1 MWKWIFYF
9 FRIRSEGDEPR
20 RGHLSPSG
28 RRWASTDWLTV
39 STSSMRASSTPATP
53 CYHSHFLFSK
63 FFFLKVFCDFFL
75 INAKSSYYH
84 SKHVGL
90 CEWWQAQVWSI
101 EIISKWLR
109 FIKLKEKKRKE
120 WNGMEDCFPT
130 ECSIGYCFAVDAGN
144 CSRSSAAIFL
154 FIFTTTAT
162 ATAVEIPGVTYEFPH
177 YHFPSFSSL
186 QWEKKNNV
194 FFFSF
199 FLVFFLCLSF
209 RVTLMLSGWD
219 MGIT

>member
-1 MWKWIFYF
+1 MSFNWLIDSFDLFYARELHPRDTVLSLSLSFFPSSSSWKSFAISF
-9 FRIRSEGDEPR
+9 
-20 RGHLSPSG
+20 L
-28 RRWASTDWLTV
+28 
-39 STSSMRASSTPATP
+39 SMRNHRNIIQNTWGCVSDDRRR
-53 CYHSHFLFSK
+53 FSRLK
-63 FFFLKVFCDFFL
+63 F
-75 INAKSSYYH
+75 
-84 SKHVGL
+84 
-90 CEWWQAQVWSI
+90 
-101 EIISKWLR
+101 ISKWLR

-120 WNGMEDCFPT
+120 KKRKERNGMEDCFPT

-209 RVTLMLSGWD
+209 RVTLMLSGCD

>member
-1 MWKWIFYF
+1 MDFLF
-9 FRIRSEGDEPR
+9 FSHPF
-20 RGHLSPSG
+20 
-28 RRWASTDWLTV
+28 RRWRAQTRSPFTFRAEMSFNWLIDSFDLFYARELHPRDTV
-39 STSSMRASSTPATP
+39 LSLSLSFFPSSSSWKSFAISFWSMRNHRIIIQNTWGCVSDDRRRFSRLKSLASD
-53 CYHSHFLFSK
+53 
-63 FFFLKVFCDFFL
+63 CDL
-75 INAKSSYYH
+75 
-84 SKHVGL
+84 
-90 CEWWQAQVWSI
+90 
-101 EIISKWLR
+101 
-109 FIKLKEKKRKE
+109 LKEKKRKE